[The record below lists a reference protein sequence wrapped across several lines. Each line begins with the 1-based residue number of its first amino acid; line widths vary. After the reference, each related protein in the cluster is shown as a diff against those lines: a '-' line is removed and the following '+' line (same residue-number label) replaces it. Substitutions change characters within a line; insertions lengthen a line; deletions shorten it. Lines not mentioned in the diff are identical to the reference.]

1 MARQEGNGSGGG
13 AGPVSSNR
21 AQGGDAFATTSFL
34 YGGNAAWVEQLHER
48 YRQDPQS
55 VDPEWQSF
63 FAGLDDDEVAVE
75 RSAHGPA
82 WKAPN
87 WPIAANGELVSA
99 LDGDWPAEKTI
110 AAKVAKEIVAR
121 TDGAPT
127 PPSADAVSQ
136 ATRDSVRALMMI
148 RAYRTRGHLHAKL
161 DPLGLAPPKDFEELH
176 PSSYGFV
183 EADYGRPIFIDGVL
197 GLKWASIDEMMPILR
212 RTYCGTIGYEFVH
225 MSDPAEKAWMQA
237 RIEGPDKAISFT
249 LEGKRAILNKLIEAE
264 GFEKF
269 LDVRYTGTKRFGL
282 DGGESMV
289 PALEQI
295 IKRGGA
301 LGVEDIEIGM
311 AHRGRLNV
319 LGQVMSKPHR
329 AIFHEFKG
337 GSATPDATEGSGDV
351 KYHLGFS
358 SDRTFDDK
366 TVHLSLAAN
375 PSHLEIVDPVVLG
388 KVRAKQDQKDDFVER
403 AKVLPLLLHG
413 DAAFAGQ
420 GVIAECFGLSG
431 LKVTAPAARSTSSS
445 TTRSASRPTRATR
458 ARRPTR
464 PTSRR

>member
-1 MARQEGNGSGGG
+1 
-13 AGPVSSNR
+13 
-21 AQGGDAFATTSFL
+21 
-34 YGGNAAWVEQLHER
+34 
-48 YRQDPQS
+48 
-55 VDPEWQSF
+55 
-63 FAGLDDDEVAVE
+63 
-75 RSAHGPA
+75 
-82 WKAPN
+82 
-87 WPIAANGELVSA
+87 
-99 LDGDWPAEKTI
+99 
-110 AAKVAKEIVAR
+110 
-121 TDGAPT
+121 
-127 PPSADAVSQ
+127 
-136 ATRDSVRALMMI
+136 MMI

-176 PSSYGFV
+176 PSSYGFT

-249 LEGKRAILNKLIEAE
+249 PEGKRAILNKLIEAE

-319 LGQVMSKPHR
+319 LWP
-329 AIFHEFKG
+329 
-337 GSATPDATEGSGDV
+337 
-351 KYHLGFS
+351 
-358 SDRTFDDK
+358 
-366 TVHLSLAAN
+366 
-375 PSHLEIVDPVVLG
+375 
-388 KVRAKQDQKDDFVER
+388 
-403 AKVLPLLLHG
+403 G
-413 DAAFAGQ
+413 DAQAASRDLPRVQGRLGDPGRDRGLGRREVPPRLLVGPHVRRQDGAPVALRQPVASRDRRPRRARQGAREAGPEGRFRRARQ
-420 GVIAECFGLSG
+420 GA
-431 LKVTAPAARSTSSS
+431 AAAAAR
-445 TTRSASRPTRATR
+445 RRGL
-458 ARRPTR
+458 RRPGR
-464 PTSRR
+464 HRRVLRAVRV